1 MQEDSESNPRCPKI
15 SFSREEIQGFYK
27 PWSKALVVKVLE
39 RSFSYPV
46 IKRRLESLWAR
57 TGHIQVTD
65 MSNAFYLVRFSDA
78 EDYQKAA
85 FGGPWKI
92 FDYYITVARWSPEFN
107 EEAPIQKILTWVRLP
122 KLPIHYF
129 NLIAVERIGNHIG
142 RTVRLDLATSEGARA
157 RYARLC
163 VEVDL
168 TKPLLG
174 KYMVD
179 GRVFLIEYESLDN
192 ICFSCGMYG
201 HKLGECP
208 LNAPSVQVPS
218 PESVAEPSAMP
229 TADEDSGSWMVVA
242 RRSRKSRPAPAS
254 SSKPAAKNG
263 SRFSA
268 LAPEAAEGASAI
280 KETPQ
285 RTTPQVATAKESPY
299 SEHAAQLSRV
309 LQAAFDSGKPKEQV
323 QEKTLPASREALKEV
338 TPVAPSNVQQT
349 VSFLPADS
357 QLVAVPISLAKS
369 SFVASASQQ
378 KTRGKGKQK
387 ENSPPSQA
395 KQTKGKNVKRFVSKK
410 VDSPPTE
417 MTGTKDPNWTCLG
430 SPNGGRPPD
439 KSN

>member
-92 FDYYITVARWSPEFN
+92 S
-107 EEAPIQKILTWVRLP
+107 
-122 KLPIHYF
+122 
-129 NLIAVERIGNHIG
+129 VERIGNHIG